1 MAETTAPL
9 QAKGLQ
15 TTPLSTHSQGHHQ
28 RRDLRTLLK
37 QLPSYSYRDT
47 NPTRK
52 ITYTR
57 KKEKSSQLAER
68 LLVNGVKV
76 VGFDLEWKP
85 MHNAQ
90 QYNRVSLVQIASD
103 DEVLLIQ
110 LDGSTKFPA
119 AVKTLLESPHILKVG
134 AGIEG
139 DVAKLKKDWD
149 VDIRCY
155 LDLADYARAV
165 DPFWNTCDVVRDSA
179 TDGALGGPWCRPTI
193 DATDAISCT
202 EPNTLAIE
210 NSIHDVFTSSSSLTS
225 ESLNTPPTTP
235 PTLHERY
242 TPPSPMTTRSEGR
255 EHVYP
260 KGRPI
265 GLARLVARY
274 QGKKLDKGSQLSNWA
289 APLNKKQIDYA
300 ANDGC
305 AGLDVYNTLAAV
317 ESSSEWR
324 FAEEARCEEIITAYH
339 LSMAAQSLPTP
350 ASSLDIEAAMA
361 GGLDIYGRPRTTPS
375 SSPVLTSRGTH
386 PSSYPSPPVT
396 PLVTRASAPMAREH
410 KPSPSR
416 DLSTLANANSLGSL
430 PPPHVI
436 VQMIPPQPVPV
447 PAPGM
452 GVFHQGDF
460 IRYSPPTSY
469 FPSAYPSAAYFNA
482 FQGPMAPSNPYQMGN
497 PSWNMTQPV
506 PHGNMWVQPI
516 QYTPGPAGTAPILS
530 QPRPS
535 KVELSRTSAP
545 HAERANHSGTRPRIG
560 AASRSESSLPVSAD
574 GWIGEHSQGQAER
587 PKRTSLVSRSLSDLF
602 QGKDMSPETAQ
613 AIRSAVAIK
622 HKEEAS

>member
-1 MAETTAPL
+1 
-9 QAKGLQ
+9 
-15 TTPLSTHSQGHHQ
+15 
-28 RRDLRTLLK
+28 
-37 QLPSYSYRDT
+37 
-47 NPTRK
+47 
-52 ITYTR
+52 
-57 KKEKSSQLAER
+57 
-68 LLVNGVKV
+68 
-76 VGFDLEWKP
+76 
-85 MHNAQ
+85 
-90 QYNRVSLVQIASD
+90 
-103 DEVLLIQ
+103 
-110 LDGSTKFPA
+110 
-119 AVKTLLESPHILKVG
+119 
-134 AGIEG
+134 
-139 DVAKLKKDWD
+139 
-149 VDIRCY
+149 
-155 LDLADYARAV
+155 
-165 DPFWNTCDVVRDSA
+165 
-179 TDGALGGPWCRPTI
+179 
-193 DATDAISCT
+193 
-202 EPNTLAIE
+202 
-210 NSIHDVFTSSSSLTS
+210 
-225 ESLNTPPTTP
+225 
-235 PTLHERY
+235 
-242 TPPSPMTTRSEGR
+242 
-255 EHVYP
+255 
-260 KGRPI
+260 
-265 GLARLVARY
+265 
-274 QGKKLDKGSQLSNWA
+274 
-289 APLNKKQIDYA
+289 
-300 ANDGC
+300 
-305 AGLDVYNTLAAV
+305 
-317 ESSSEWR
+317 
-324 FAEEARCEEIITAYH
+324 
-339 LSMAAQSLPTP
+339 MAAQSLPTP

-416 DLSTLANANSLGSL
+416 ELSTLANANPLGSL

-469 FPSAYPSAAYFNA
+469 FPSAYPGAAYFNA

-545 HAERANHSGTRPRIG
+545 QAERAKHSDTRPRIG